1 MKNSTAPQQTVD
13 NIKKDFKAF
22 FDLSPD
28 IFCVLEKRGNFQEIN
43 PAVSRILG
51 WSPGELLGS
60 SWLELVHPEDLSVS
74 LATLQHCQPD
84 RPCYLLNRYRHKNGS
99 YRWLSWS
106 LSCSEEKQIY
116 AVAREEDRSSGRRGD
131 AESKEDAL
139 SENVPALP
147 CHRVGASSSPAS
159 SDFLVQEVKAL
170 KKERQSLY
178 ALLDQLPLFL
188 HIRAENSVGF
198 YNQRFR
204 EIFGEP
210 NHKACF
216 ILNGEVASNPECFS
230 QVNALP
236 KPPCLHCPTCTVFAT
251 KKTQSWEWI
260 DHQNGRTYEIYNY
273 PFQDINGELKVVEMG
288 LDITENKQQRFW
300 KVLDLISNEIYIFD
314 AASLRFQYV
323 NARVRRN
330 MGYSIEEMRNLTA
343 YDIKPE
349 IKEEEF
355 RRAIAPLLSGEEEKL
370 VFQSIH
376 QRKDGSTYPVEVH
389 LQLLREKGNL
399 PVFLAVILDITERLK
414 VEATLRAKEAQIKQK
429 AEELEKSLHQ
439 LQRTQMQLVQNE
451 KMSSL
456 GQLVAGVAH
465 EINNPV
471 NFIYGNLPHI
481 ERYSQELLEL
491 LHLYQQNYPEETN
504 EIKQKIQNCDLE
516 FLCEDLPKIVD
527 SIKLGTNRIRE
538 IVLSLRNFSRHD
550 ESALKAVDIHTG
562 IDSTLMI
569 LQNRLRPKPDYP
581 EIEVTKH
588 YGKLPFIECYPGQ
601 INQVFMNIIAN
612 AIDAIE
618 TQNAP
623 RHISIYTSIR
633 CPETGE
639 DIAETCPGIPLAVI
653 RICDNGPGIPEKIRR
668 RIFEPFFTT
677 KPIGKGTGL
686 GLSISYSIVVDKHQG
701 NMNCI
706 STPGQGTEF
715 IIEIPIRQS

>member
-1 MKNSTAPQQTVD
+1 
-13 NIKKDFKAF
+13 
-22 FDLSPD
+22 
-28 IFCVLEKRGNFQEIN
+28 
-43 PAVSRILG
+43 
-51 WSPGELLGS
+51 
-60 SWLELVHPEDLSVS
+60 
-74 LATLQHCQPD
+74 LQHCQPE

-99 YRWLSWS
+99 YCSLFWS
-106 LSCSEEKQIY
+106 LSCSKEQQIY
-116 AVAREEDRSSGRRGD
+116 AIAREDMGEKNNGKEIQ
-131 AESKEDAL
+131 ESL
-139 SENVPALP
+139 L
-147 CHRVGASSSPAS
+147 
-159 SDFLVQEVKAL
+159 QELKAL

-188 HIRAENSVGF
+188 HIRAEKSVGF

-210 NHKACF
+210 NNKACF
-216 ILNGEVASNPECFS
+216 ILDGEVASKPECIS
-230 QVNALP
+230 KEDDSGKALT
-236 KPPCLHCPTCTVFAT
+236 KPPCSLCPTCTVFAT
-251 KKTQSWEWI
+251 KRTQSWEWL
-260 DHQNGRTYEIYNY
+260 DYQNGRTYEIYNY

-288 LDITENKQQRFW
+288 LDITENKQQRLW
-300 KVLDLISNEIYIFD
+300 KVLDLISNEIYMFD
-314 AASLRFQYV
+314 AVSLRFQYV

-349 IKEEEF
+349 IKEEDF
-355 RRAIAPLLSGEEEKL
+355 RRAIAPLLSGKEEKL
-370 VFQSIH
+370 IFQSIH

-389 LQLLREKGNL
+389 LQLLREKGDP
-399 PVFLAVILDITERLK
+399 PVFLAVILDISDRLK
-414 VEATLRAKEAQIKQK
+414 VEATLRAKETQIKQK

-439 LQRTQMQLVQNE
+439 LQRTQMQLVQSE

-491 LHLYQQNYPEETN
+491 LHLYQQQYPGQTN
-504 EIKQKIQNCDLE
+504 EIKEKIEDCDLE
-516 FLCEDLPKIVD
+516 FLSEDLPKIVE

-569 LQNRLRPKPDYP
+569 LQNRIKPKPDYP
-581 EIEVTKH
+581 EVQVVKQ

-612 AIDAIE
+612 AIDALEIKD
-618 TQNAP
+618 AP
-623 RHISIYTSIR
+623 RKISISTSIR
-633 CPETGE
+633 CPE
-639 DIAETCPGIPLAVI
+639 
-653 RICDNGPGIPEKIRR
+653 
-668 RIFEPFFTT
+668 
-677 KPIGKGTGL
+677 
-686 GLSISYSIVVDKHQG
+686 
-701 NMNCI
+701 
-706 STPGQGTEF
+706 
-715 IIEIPIRQS
+715 

>member
-1 MKNSTAPQQTVD
+1 MKNSTAPQQKVD
-13 NIKKDFKAF
+13 KLKKEKIDFKAF

-28 IFCVLEKRGNFQEIN
+28 IFCVLEKRGNFQQIN
-43 PAVSRILG
+43 QAVSRILG
-51 WSPGELLGS
+51 WNPGELLGI

-84 RPCYLLNRYRHKNGS
+84 RPCHLLNRYRHKNGS

-106 LSCSEEKQIY
+106 LSCSEEKLIY
-116 AVAREEDRSSGRRGD
+116 AVAREEDTESGRRGD
-131 AESKEDAL
+131 GESKDFTA
-139 SENVPALP
+139 SPRP
-147 CHRVGASSSPAS
+147 RVTAS

-178 ALLDQLPLFL
+178 ALLEQLPVFL
-188 HIRAENSVGF
+188 HIRAENSTGF

-216 ILNGEVASNPECFS
+216 ILDGEVASKPECVS
-230 QVNALP
+230 KEDDSALP
-236 KPPCLHCPTCTVFAT
+236 RTKTPCSLCPTCTVFAT

-260 DHQNGRTYEIYNY
+260 DHRHGRTYEIYNY
-273 PFQDINGELKVVEMG
+273 PFVDINGELKVVEMG
-288 LDITENKQQRFW
+288 LDITENKQQRLW
-300 KVLDLISNEIYIFD
+300 KVLDLIWNEIYIFD

-330 MGYSIEEMRNLTA
+330 MGYSTEEMRNLTA
-343 YDIKPE
+343 YDIKPKL
-349 IKEEEF
+349 KEEDF

-389 LQLLREKGNL
+389 LQLLREKGTT
-399 PVFLAVILDITERLK
+399 PVFLAVILDISERLK

-439 LQRTQMQLVQNE
+439 LQRTQMQLVQSE

-481 ERYSQELLEL
+481 ERYSHELLEI
-491 LHLYQQNYPEETN
+491 LHLYQQQYPRQTK
-504 EIKQKIQNCDLE
+504 EIKQKIQECDLE
-516 FLCEDLPKIVD
+516 FLCQDLPKIVD
-527 SIKLGTNRIRE
+527 SIKLGTNRIRD

-569 LQNRLRPKPDYP
+569 LQNRLKPKPDYP
-581 EIEVTKH
+581 EIQVTKQ

-601 INQVFMNIIAN
+601 INQVFMNVIAN
-612 AIDAIE
+612 GIDAIE
-618 TQNAP
+618 TQDAP
-623 RHISIYTSIR
+623 REISIYTSIR

-653 RICDNGPGIPEKIRR
+653 RICDNGPGIPENVRR

-686 GLSISYSIVVDKHQG
+686 GLSISYSIVVEKHQG
-701 NMNCI
+701 NMHCI

>member
-1 MKNSTAPQQTVD
+1 MKNSTASQQTVD
-13 NIKKDFKAF
+13 KLKKSNIDFKAF
-22 FDLSPD
+22 FYLSPD
-28 IFCVLEKRGNFQEIN
+28 IFCTIEKRGKFEQIN
-43 PAVSRILG
+43 PAVTGILG
-51 WSPGELLGS
+51 WSPSELLGS
-60 SWLELVHPEDLSVS
+60 SWLELVHPEDLSIS

-106 LSCSEEKQIY
+106 LSVSRTKQIY
-116 AVAREEDRSSGRRGD
+116 AVAREE
-131 AESKEDAL
+131 
-139 SENVPALP
+139 
-147 CHRVGASSSPAS
+147 SPAKNS
-159 SDFLVQEVKAL
+159 GKEIEEALVQEL
-170 KKERQSLY
+170 KSLRKERQSLY

-188 HIRAENSVGF
+188 HIRSERSVGF

-210 NHKACF
+210 NNKACF
-216 ILNGEVASNPECFS
+216 ILNGEVTSKPDCVSQEDNSGNPL
-230 QVNALP
+230 A
-236 KPPCLHCPTCTVFAT
+236 KAPCSLCPTCTVFAT
-251 KKTQSWEWI
+251 KKTQSWEWL
-260 DHQNGRTYEIYNY
+260 DRENGRSYEIYNY

-288 LDITENKQQRFW
+288 LDITENKQQRLW

-314 AASLRFQYV
+314 VGSLRFQYD

-349 IKEEEF
+349 IKEEDF

-389 LQLLREKGNL
+389 LQLLREKGTP
-399 PVFLAVILDITERLK
+399 PVFLAVILDISERLK
-414 VEATLRAKEAQIKQK
+414 VEATLRAKETQIKQK
-429 AEELEKSLHQ
+429 AEELEKSLRQ
-439 LQRTQMQLVQNE
+439 LQRTQMQLVQSE

-481 ERYSQELLEL
+481 ERYSQELLEI
-491 LHLYQQNYPEETN
+491 LHLYQQNYPGETH
-504 EIKQKIQNCDLE
+504 EIKEKLQDCDLE

-527 SIKLGTNRIRE
+527 SIKLGTNRIRD

-569 LQNRLRPKPDYP
+569 LQNRLKPKPDYP
-581 EIEVTKH
+581 EIQVNKK

-612 AIDAIE
+612 AIDALE

-623 RHISIYTSIR
+623 RTISIFTSVR
-633 CPETGE
+633 CPETGD

-653 RICDNGPGIPEKIRR
+653 RISDNGPGIPEHVRR

-701 NMNCI
+701 NMQCI
-706 STPGQGTEF
+706 STPSQGTEF

>member
-28 IFCVLEKRGNFQEIN
+28 IFCVLEKRGNFQQIN

-60 SWLELVHPEDLSVS
+60 SWLELVHPDDLSVS

-99 YRWLSWS
+99 YCWLSWS
-106 LSCSEEKQIY
+106 LSCSKEQQIY
-116 AVAREEDRSSGRRGD
+116 AIAREDMGEKNSG
-131 AESKEDAL
+131 KEIHKSL
-139 SENVPALP
+139 
-147 CHRVGASSSPAS
+147 
-159 SDFLVQEVKAL
+159 FQELKAL

-188 HIRAENSVGF
+188 HIRAEKSVGF

-210 NHKACF
+210 NNKACF
-216 ILNGEVASNPECFS
+216 ILDGEVASKPECIS
-230 QVNALP
+230 KEDDSGKALT
-236 KPPCLHCPTCTVFAT
+236 KPPCSLCPTCTVFAT
-251 KKTQSWEWI
+251 KRTQSWEWL
-260 DHQNGRTYEIYNY
+260 DYQNGRTYEIYNY

-288 LDITENKQQRFW
+288 LDITENKQQRLW
-300 KVLDLISNEIYIFD
+300 KVLDLISNEIYMFD
-314 AASLRFQYV
+314 AVSLRFQYV

-349 IKEEEF
+349 IKEEDF
-355 RRAIAPLLSGEEEKL
+355 RRAIAPLLSGKEEKL
-370 VFQSIH
+370 IFQSIH

-389 LQLLREKGNL
+389 LQLLREKGDP
-399 PVFLAVILDITERLK
+399 PVFLAVILDISDRLK
-414 VEATLRAKEAQIKQK
+414 VEATLRAKETQIKQK

-439 LQRTQMQLVQNE
+439 LQRTQMQLVQSE

-491 LHLYQQNYPEETN
+491 LHLYQQQYPGQTN
-504 EIKQKIQNCDLE
+504 EIKEKIEDCDLE
-516 FLCEDLPKIVD
+516 FLSEDLPKIVE

-569 LQNRLRPKPDYP
+569 LQNRLKPKPDYP
-581 EIEVTKH
+581 EILVVKQ

-612 AIDAIE
+612 AIDALE
-618 TQNAP
+618 AQNAP
-623 RHISIYTSIR
+623 RKISIYTSIR

-639 DIAETCPGIPLAVI
+639 DVAENCPGIPLAVI
-653 RICDNGPGIPEKIRR
+653 RICDNGLGIPEKVRR

-701 NMNCI
+701 NMHCI
-706 STPGQGTEF
+706 STPGEGTEF